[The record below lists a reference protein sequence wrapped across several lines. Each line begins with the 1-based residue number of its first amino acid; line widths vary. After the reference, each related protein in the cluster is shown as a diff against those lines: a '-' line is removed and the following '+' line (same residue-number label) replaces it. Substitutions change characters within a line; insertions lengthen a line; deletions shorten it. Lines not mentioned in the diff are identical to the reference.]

1 MPVNTG
7 IYDGFNW
14 PNLKL
19 MKILKKILLIP
30 LLLFALLGCKNDNQ
44 KESDATTPDSQNS
57 VEGTVDSEKQGQAF
71 IEDDGSRP
79 TVLQVAMGSPDHTT
93 LIAAVKAAG
102 LENSL
107 SGAGPLMVFAPTNE
121 AFAALPAG
129 TVENL
134 LKPENKDKLAY
145 ILKHHVTP
153 GNYDYEFLKK
163 FKKLGQASNENISV
177 EVIDGEVYVGGA
189 KIIASIPAGN
199 GIVHVV
205 DKVIL
210 PAN

>member
-1 MPVNTG
+1 
-7 IYDGFNW
+7 
-14 PNLKL
+14 
-19 MKILKKILLIP
+19 MKINQARIAFILLAP
-30 LLLFALLGCKNDNQ
+30 LLLLFGCKQQNASP
-44 KESDATTPDSQNS
+44 ETSTETTEVSSAPSSN
-57 VEGTVDSEKQGQAF
+57 KGQAF

-79 TVLQVAMGSPDHTT
+79 TVLQIAMGSPDHTT
-93 LIAAVKAAG
+93 LVAAVQAAG

-107 SGAGPLMVFAPTNE
+107 SNAGPLMVFAPTNE

-134 LKPENKDKLAY
+134 LKPENNDKLAY
-145 ILKHHVTP
+145 ILKQHVTP

-163 FKKLGQASNENISV
+163 FKKLGQANSESISV
-177 EVIDGEVYVGGA
+177 EVIDDEVYVGGA

-210 PAN
+210 PEN